1 MQQLATRRKI
11 GRLAIDIGGTFTDLV
26 YFDEE
31 SGHLKIAKSL
41 TTPKN
46 LTQGIV
52 DTINQ
57 GKVDCSEVSFFVHGG
72 TTVINAIT
80 ERKGVKTA
88 LVTTA
93 GFRDVLEIARGNR
106 PDLYNLRFV
115 KETALVPR
123 ALRFEVRERVDAK
136 GNVLQPIQFED
147 LEAAIKGC
155 QRQGVEA
162 IAITFL
168 HSYIAPAHEI
178 ACAEHLRK
186 RLPGIPVTASHE
198 ITREWREYE
207 RANTTVLNAYVQP
220 IVQDYFEQL
229 EERLAGLDC
238 NCPYF
243 AMQSNG
249 GTTSFQWAKEH
260 PITLIESGPA
270 AGVNGA
276 AIVGELCGEPNVIYL
291 DIGGTTAK
299 CSTLTGGQPK
309 ITTEYKLEWTRTKFG
324 YPVRTPVV
332 DIVEIG
338 AGGGSIAWFDQVGS
352 LHVGPVSAGADPG
365 PASYSRGGT
374 QPTVTDSK
382 LVTGVINPDY
392 FAVGQFALDVAKAE
406 AALKPIAERLGT
418 TVAEAAVSVIRVVDA
433 NMINALKLVSI
444 QRGHDPREFALVV
457 GGGGGPMH
465 AALLGRELGV
475 KEVIIPLHPGLFSA
489 WGMLATEP
497 RRDFV
502 RTRLSLARE
511 TTIKEISGLFAEL
524 RKEAEEY
531 FGSDRAISPDDISTS
546 YSCDMRYLGQEH
558 PVNVPVELKTATV
571 ASILS
576 DFHNTHERA
585 YTFRLDDTPVEFV
598 SYRLK
603 ASARVPRPE
612 ITKLGNEGRS
622 IAAALKGKR
631 TVNFGDYGKQ
641 EAVIYE
647 RSLLPPILIG
657 SGPIIVEEATSTTM
671 VLPGQA
677 LRVDEHG
684 FLRITEKTAHS

>member
-11 GRLAIDIGGTFTDLV
+11 GQLAIDIGGTFTDLV

-147 LEAAIKGC
+147 LDAVIEDC

-465 AALLGRELGV
+465 AAFAWSRAWRQGSHHSASSRLILG
-475 KEVIIPLHPGLFSA
+475 
-489 WGMLATEP
+489 
-497 RRDFV
+497 
-502 RTRLSLARE
+502 
-511 TTIKEISGLFAEL
+511 
-524 RKEAEEY
+524 
-531 FGSDRAISPDDISTS
+531 
-546 YSCDMRYLGQEH
+546 
-558 PVNVPVELKTATV
+558 
-571 ASILS
+571 
-576 DFHNTHERA
+576 
-585 YTFRLDDTPVEFV
+585 
-598 SYRLK
+598 
-603 ASARVPRPE
+603 
-612 ITKLGNEGRS
+612 LGNAGDRT
-622 IAAALKGKR
+622 APRFRTYPALSR
-631 TVNFGDYGKQ
+631 
-641 EAVIYE
+641 
-647 RSLLPPILIG
+647 
-657 SGPIIVEEATSTTM
+657 
-671 VLPGQA
+671 
-677 LRVDEHG
+677 
-684 FLRITEKTAHS
+684 